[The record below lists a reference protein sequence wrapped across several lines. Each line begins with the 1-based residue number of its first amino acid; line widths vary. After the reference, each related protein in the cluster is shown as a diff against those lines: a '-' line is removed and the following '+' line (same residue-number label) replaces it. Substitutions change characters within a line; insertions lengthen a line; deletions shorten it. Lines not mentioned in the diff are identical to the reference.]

1 MDIEDSIKYFD
12 AVIGYGMKITSLL
25 TAVFALTES
34 EDDSLRHYNEVQ
46 TLLGLCLDSSK
57 EASMQHDECYGAFN
71 SLRWRIMNK
80 PQPGDQIPA
89 ELVSGIV
96 LHAIEPTGN
105 KDWQYQATEI
115 GKMLLTYAGIHQELA
130 PLVTSWVNFVRK
142 HGGDA
147 RLHQHKDGTLEV
159 CWYGSLDG
167 SAQAKSVNG

>member
-1 MDIEDSIKYFD
+1 MDIEDNTKYFD
-12 AVIGYGMKITSLL
+12 ALLHCTMKITSLL
-25 TAVFALTES
+25 KAVFALTET
-34 EDDSLRHYNEVQ
+34 EKDTLRHYQDVL
-46 TLLGLCLDSSK
+46 TLLEVCQDSAE
-57 EASMQHDECYGAFN
+57 EAYLQYEECQAAYN
-71 SLRWRIMNK
+71 SLRRRIMDT

-89 ELVSGIV
+89 ELVTGLV
-96 LHAIEPTGN
+96 RHAIEPTGN

-147 RLHQHKDGTLEV
+147 RLCQHKDSTLEV
-159 CWYGSLDG
+159 CWHGSLDG